1 VAIILAVGI
10 CLAISAILSR
20 RIAKLIIDLS
30 KTSDKITRGD
40 LSARADVQTSIEE
53 FNSIAKDINQMVDS
67 LEQSKTRLKSRL
79 ELMEKL
85 VKKYDEYI
93 GPVAKTL
100 AKSVM
105 EEKEDK

>member
-1 VAIILAVGI
+1 
-10 CLAISAILSR
+10 
-20 RIAKLIIDLS
+20 
-30 KTSDKITRGD
+30 
-40 LSARADVQTSIEE
+40 
-53 FNSIAKDINQMVDS
+53 MVDS